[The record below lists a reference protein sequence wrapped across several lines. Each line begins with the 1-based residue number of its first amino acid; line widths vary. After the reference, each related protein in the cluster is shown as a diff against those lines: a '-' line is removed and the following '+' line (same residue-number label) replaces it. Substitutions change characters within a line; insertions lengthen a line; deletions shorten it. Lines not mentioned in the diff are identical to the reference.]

1 MLPFT
6 DGRKVNCKYLPQQ
19 DKVLFYDGKNLGLR
33 GDYSSVLLLD
43 TILQTPVVHAD
54 EPVRIELLLSEA
66 VLLLYSMQNL
76 EEAGMGNST
85 DAINEFDAKID
96 EAQANVRKGIK
107 AQKVCDLSF
116 NLSQHVFL
124 HFNNGNNRN

>member
-1 MLPFT
+1 M
-6 DGRKVNCKYLPQQ
+6 
-19 DKVLFYDGKNLGLR
+19 
-33 GDYSSVLLLD
+33 LD
-43 TILQTPVVHAD
+43 TILQTPVVHTD

-85 DAINEFDAKID
+85 DAINEFVAKID

-107 AQKVCDLSF
+107 AQKVCYLF
-116 NLSQHVFL
+116 
-124 HFNNGNNRN
+124 